1 MSSCDRSTTEVN
13 LRLEAPNIIRLIYR
27 NIKVN
32 TDPGSLTILIG
43 LPAMY
48 LVFFGFGFATL
59 VTSGN
64 GAASYL
70 SFLTPGLMGFQAVM
84 AGTVGGG
91 MLWADRRWG
100 MLAQLLVGP
109 FTRLQYLL
117 GIMLTSVAFGLAG
130 ALVML
135 GIAYLLLGAL
145 PVTLAGL
152 GVMLAI
158 ITLGSILF
166 GSLMLLIA
174 AKVKSN
180 TTYNS
185 IQILVLFLVNFASTV
200 FYPFSSK
207 LPIAIQVLFA
217 ANPLTYIADA
227 VRAGYFGTYTVSVGY
242 QIAVL
247 CAETVIVLFL
257 AARAYMRSDVSMD

>member
-1 MSSCDRSTTEVN
+1 M
-13 LRLEAPNIIRLIYR
+13 EAPNLTRLIYR

-48 LVFFGFGFATL
+48 LVFFGFGFASLEATA
-59 VTSGN
+59 G
-64 GAASYL
+64 GGASYL

-130 ALVML
+130 AIVML

-145 PVTLAGL
+145 PVTLVGL

-158 ITLGSILF
+158 IAMGSILF

-174 AKVKSN
+174 AKIKSN

-200 FYPFSSK
+200 FYPYSAG
-207 LPIAIQVLFA
+207 LPAPIKVLFA
-217 ANPLTYIADA
+217 INPLTYIADA
-227 VRAGYFGTYTVSVGY
+227 VRAGYFNNYTTTVGY
-242 QIAVL
+242 EVL
-247 CAETVIVLFL
+247 ALAIETVVVLFL
-257 AARAYMRSDVSMD
+257 AVRAYMRSDVSTE

>member
-1 MSSCDRSTTEVN
+1 M
-13 LRLEAPNIIRLIYR
+13 EAPNITRLIYR

-32 TDPGSLTILIG
+32 TDPGTLTILIG

-48 LVFFGFGFATL
+48 LVFFGFGFASL
-59 VTSGN
+59 ESRSG
-64 GAASYL
+64 GGASYL
-70 SFLTPGLMGFQAVM
+70 SFLTPGLMAFQAVM

-117 GIMLTSVAFGLAG
+117 GIMLTSVTFGLAG
-130 ALVML
+130 SLVML
-135 GIAYLLLGAL
+135 GIAYVLLGAL
-145 PVTLAGL
+145 PVTLIGL
-152 GVMLAI
+152 GAMLAI
-158 ITLGSILF
+158 ITVGSLFF

-200 FYPFSSK
+200 FYPYSSG
-207 LPIAIQVLFA
+207 LPAAIRVLFA
-217 ANPLTYIADA
+217 VNPLTYIADVA
-227 VRAGYFGTYTVSVGY
+227 RAAYFGTYTVTVGY
-242 QIAVL
+242 EALVL
-247 CAETVIVLFL
+247 CVEAVIVLFL
-257 AARAYMRSDVSMD
+257 AVRAYLRSDVSMD